1 MKNKFFYALL
11 IMITV
16 ISLSS
21 CGKIPQA
28 KIDATKT
35 AIEAAVTAEAP
46 IYLPNEFKAVNDLMT
61 SIDAQVEKENSKL
74 FKKFGTIS
82 VKLDSTLAQAN
93 RVVTQ
98 ATAKKLEVKSQVET
112 MMAEL
117 TSKIADNK
125 TLLLKAPKG
134 KDGAIVI
141 TQMKS
146 ELSTAEE
153 SLANVKTV
161 YDNGKYMDA
170 LITLTATKDSVNKM
184 NVELTEAIAKRAGR
198 R

>member
-1 MKNKFFYALL
+1 
-11 IMITV
+11 MITV

-21 CGKIPQA
+21 CSKIPQA